1 MELVCAH
8 ISSHFKDVENPA
20 ALWPF
25 AFLVYLDPNLY
36 LGENLYFLFYPYID
50 PLKPQLWQ

>member
-1 MELVCAH
+1 MERVCAH

-36 LGENLYFLFYPYID
+36 LGENLYFLFL
-50 PLKPQLWQ
+50 PLH